1 MMKRFFLMMI
11 AAMSALT
18 SCSTYAQTIGP
29 LQEEN
34 GAAYYMHTVEK
45 GQTLYAICK
54 LYKCDINDVVAANA
68 GSDQSIKEGQVL
80 RIPAAKSKINKANI
94 TTSDGN
100 SFLIHTVEKKETL
113 YAIAKKYDID
123 INRIIEANPGC
134 DAGLKKGQ
142 ELRIPIAKASEPK
155 PADKP
160 GNYPQ
165 HTVMS
170 GETLYSIAKS
180 YAVTVEAIQTVNPGL
195 GESIKEGQ
203 VIFIPTRALPNN
215 QSVPKQ
221 EKPKSENK
229 PIPILGGE
237 KKTSYDIA
245 IMLPFYSTLPDSLMN
260 HKDHDKDRMYRDA
273 AVNLYRGMQMASDS
287 LKKMGFN
294 AEFFVE
300 DVFDGK
306 SAIRVAEKASIKSSD
321 LIIGP
326 LTKEGI
332 DEMKKLSATSG
343 AHIVVPIP
351 FSNKVLL
358 SSQNISKACASDA
371 SQWEFMGT
379 YVAQKHKNDNV
390 ILINSIDIEDSR
402 QVQVFSESYF
412 AASGDSVRI
421 VKSVNGSIG
430 ALSGLLVKGKNN
442 IIIMP
447 TNEKKLIN
455 ALFDLMK
462 NYDGVVY
469 GYDEWESMEGI
480 SADNRNKY
488 HVSFPKA
495 IVLDYTMQSDQNWI
509 EVYRKKFKSEPTDF
523 SVLGYDIMMYYGQ
536 ALMMYGRDFPN
547 HFAEFNAK
555 GLVATGF
562 NFIKTGDE
570 SGFENRFTSVMRTE
584 DYSIIQVK

>member
-1 MMKRFFLMMI
+1 MMI
-11 AAMSALT
+11 AVVSALT

-54 LYKCDINDVVAANA
+54 LYKCDINDVVAANP
-68 GSDQSIKEGQVL
+68 GSDQSIKEGQIL
-80 RIPAAKSKINKANI
+80 RIPAAKSKINKATI
-94 TTSDGN
+94 TSSDGT
-100 SFLIHTVEKKETL
+100 SYMTHTVEKKETL
-113 YAIAKKYDID
+113 YAIAKKYDVD

-142 ELRIPIAKASEPK
+142 ELRIPIAKATETK

-195 GESIKEGQ
+195 GESIREGQ
-203 VIFIPTRALPNN
+203 VIYIPTRALPNN

-221 EKPKSENK
+221 EKPKTESK

-237 KKTSYDIA
+237 KKASYNVA
-245 IMLPFYSTLPDSLMN
+245 LMLPFYSTLPDSLMN
-260 HKDHDKDRMYRDA
+260 NKDHDKDRMYRDA
-273 AVNLYRGMQMASDS
+273 AINLYRGMQMATDS

-306 SAIRVAEKASIKSSD
+306 SAARIADKAHVKTSD

-332 DEMKKLSATSG
+332 DEMKKVSATSG
-343 AHIVVPIP
+343 AHVVVPIP

-358 SSQNISKACASDA
+358 SCQNISKACASDA

-379 YVAQKHKNDNV
+379 YIAQKHKGDNV
-390 ILINSIDIEDSR
+390 ILINSIDIDDAR

-412 AASGDSVRI
+412 AAHGDSVRI
-421 VKSVNGSIG
+421 VKNINGSIS

-455 ALFDLMK
+455 AMFDMMK
-462 NYDGVVY
+462 SYEGVVY
-469 GYDEWESMEGI
+469 GYDEWETMEGI

-488 HVSFPKA
+488 HVSFPKS
-495 IVLDYTMQSDQNWI
+495 IVLDYGIPSDQNWI